1 MAKKHNI
8 DVTEEFINA
17 FDANMDYYNE
27 IISMYSGKHNID
39 NIKANEWILAQP
51 TERSKN
57 AARNLI
63 KHTKYVTFN
72 DLLNIIEELVIKN
85 YANLV
90 NDPKNQ
96 KKSIYLYVADKNK
109 SNYFISCLAYN
120 FMKKHNIKLPTRFIS
135 MEIDHFK
142 LYKIAEQ
149 NLVIYFDDMAY
160 SGLQIKNT
168 ITPLFEIYTLKE
180 IIKNIKPDLF
190 YLDGTIN
197 ILNKVNNNLQ
207 KPNKKLDDTFFMLMS
222 FIYEN
227 YAATNSYKYVKENF
241 VKDFKQNY
249 IKELKTEHV
258 NGFNI
263 FLVGSN
269 IDAITYISNINV
281 ELSTGI
287 NIEFNNQQNVFCN
300 KIYKRLKD
308 EISEEEIFD
317 MAYYFSYGVVPN
329 VSIYYDH
336 KIADM
341 TSTFSKVLNY
351 GPIVPDNY
359 DISNYYDIDQYI
371 KNIDYFIKDNK
382 YPITH
387 NYLTLFKKYYKNNKI
402 ENNSNITNYKN
413 IQFKPFINNCF
424 EVDKIIENQHMKEI
438 EYLMFISDTHND
450 VNDKTQY
457 DLAITHHNQLQY
469 SYKKGE
475 KPNKNEE
482 KISFDKNS
490 DGKIYNTTI
499 LDNYMGNDDENKIYI
514 PLVHQVS
521 SYYETE
527 EQRKKTMKFLNDID
541 NHRCNLTFYKMV
553 NYNFH
558 LELSNRGGRNQS
570 KKYRNLLINRKTKSK
585 K

>member
-1 MAKKHNI
+1 
-8 DVTEEFINA
+8 
-17 FDANMDYYNE
+17 
-27 IISMYSGKHNID
+27 
-39 NIKANEWILAQP
+39 
-51 TERSKN
+51 
-57 AARNLI
+57 
-63 KHTKYVTFN
+63 
-72 DLLNIIEELVIKN
+72 
-85 YANLV
+85 
-90 NDPKNQ
+90 
-96 KKSIYLYVADKNK
+96 
-109 SNYFISCLAYN
+109 
-120 FMKKHNIKLPTRFIS
+120 
-135 MEIDHFK
+135 
-142 LYKIAEQ
+142 
-149 NLVIYFDDMAY
+149 
-160 SGLQIKNT
+160 
-168 ITPLFEIYTLKE
+168 
-180 IIKNIKPDLF
+180 
-190 YLDGTIN
+190 
-197 ILNKVNNNLQ
+197 
-207 KPNKKLDDTFFMLMS
+207 MLMNY
-222 FIYEN
+222 IYEN
-227 YAATNSYKYVKENF
+227 YAASNSYKYVRENF
-241 VKDFKQNY
+241 VKDFKKNY
-249 IKELKTEHV
+249 IKELKTNNV

-281 ELSTGI
+281 ELWSGI

-371 KNIDYFIKDNK
+371 KNIDYFIKDNN

-424 EVDKIIENQHMKEI
+424 EIDKIIENQHMKEI

-450 VNDKTQY
+450 IEDKSKY
-457 DLAITHHNQLQY
+457 ELAITHHNQLHY
-469 SYKKGE
+469 NYKRDE
-475 KPNKNEE
+475 KTNKNEE
-482 KISFDKNS
+482 QISFNKNS

-499 LDNYMGNDDENKIYI
+499 LDNYLGDDPENKIYI
-514 PLVHQVS
+514 PLVYQVS

-527 EQRKKTMKFLNDID
+527 EQRKKIMKFLNDID

-553 NYNFH
+553 NYNFN
-558 LELSNRGGRNQS
+558 LELTNRGGRNQS
-570 KKYRNLLINRKTKSK
+570 KKYKNLRRNRKTKSK

>member
-1 MAKKHNI
+1 MAEEHKF
-8 DVTEEFINA
+8 DVTEKFINS

-27 IISMYSGKHNID
+27 IISMYSGKHDIHIAKAID
-39 NIKANEWILAQP
+39 WISAQP

-57 AARNLI
+57 AAINLI

-72 DLLNIIEELVIKN
+72 DLLNIIKELVITN

-90 NDPKNQ
+90 NDPENQ
-96 KKSIYLYVADKNK
+96 NKSIYLYVADKNK

-120 FMKKHNIKLPTRFIS
+120 FMKKHNIKLPTHFIS
-135 MEIDHFK
+135 MEIDNFK

-197 ILNKVNNNLQ
+197 ILNIVHSNLQ
-207 KPNKKLDDTFFMLMS
+207 KPNKKIDDTFLILMNY
-222 FIYEN
+222 IYEN
-227 YAATNSYKYVKENF
+227 YAITHSPKHVNENF

-249 IKELKTEHV
+249 IKELKTTNV

-263 FLVGSN
+263 FLIGSN
-269 IDAITYISNINV
+269 IDAITFISNITIKV
-281 ELSTGI
+281 SHDI
-287 NIEFNNQQNVFCN
+287 NIEFDNQPNVFCN
-300 KIYKRLKD
+300 KMYKRLKD

-341 TSTFSKVLNY
+341 VSTFSKVLNY

-359 DISNYYDIDQYI
+359 DISNYYNIDKYI
-371 KNIDYFIKDNK
+371 KNINYFIKEDK
-382 YPITH
+382 YRITD
-387 NYLTLFKKYYKNNKI
+387 NYLTLFEKYYKNNKI

-424 EVDKIIENQHMKEI
+424 EIDKIIENQHMKEI
-438 EYLMFISDTHND
+438 EYLMFITDTQND
-450 VNDKTQY
+450 ENNKTQY
-457 DLAITHHNQLQY
+457 DLAITHHNQLTFN
-469 SYKKGE
+469 
-475 KPNKNEE
+475 NKSSE
-482 KISFDKNS
+482 KISFDENS

-499 LDNYMGNDDENKIYI
+499 LENYLGNEVGYI
-514 PLVHQVS
+514 PLVYQVS
-521 SYYETE
+521 SCYQTE
-527 EQRKKTMKFLNDID
+527 EQRKQIMKFLNDID

-553 NYNFH
+553 NYNFN
-558 LELSNRGGRNQS
+558 LELRKRGGRKQS
-570 KKYRNLLINRKTKSK
+570 KKYKNLHINRKTKSK

>member
-1 MAKKHNI
+1 M
-8 DVTEEFINA
+8 TEKDNFDITTKFLDA
-17 FDANMDYYNE
+17 FETNMDYYNL

-39 NIKANEWILAQP
+39 YKKAAQWILAQP
-51 TERSKN
+51 TEKSQI
-57 AARNLI
+57 AATNLI

-72 DLLNIIEELVIKN
+72 ELLNIIEELVTTN

-90 NDPKNQ
+90 NDPENQ
-96 KKSIYLYVADKNK
+96 NKSIYLYVADKNK

-120 FMKKHNIKLPTRFIS
+120 FMKKHNIKPPTRFIS
-135 MEIDHFK
+135 IEIDHFK
-142 LYKIAEQ
+142 LYKIVEE

-168 ITPLFEIYTLKE
+168 ITPLFEIYTIKE

-190 YLDGTIN
+190 YLDGIID

-207 KPNKKLDDTFFMLMS
+207 KPNKKLDDTFFILMNY
-222 FIYEN
+222 IYEN
-227 YAATNSYKYVKENF
+227 YAASNSYKYVRENF
-241 VKDFKQNY
+241 VKDFKKNY
-249 IKELKTEHV
+249 IKELKTNNV

-281 ELSTGI
+281 KLWTGI

-341 TSTFSKVLNY
+341 TSTFLKVLNY

-371 KNIDYFIKDNK
+371 KNIDLFIKDNK

-387 NYLTLFKKYYKNNKI
+387 NYLNLFVQYYKNNKI
-402 ENNSNITNYKN
+402 ENNSNIPNYKN

-424 EVDKIIENQHMKEI
+424 EIDKIIKNEHMKEI

-450 VNDKTQY
+450 VEDKTEY
-457 DLAITHHNQLQY
+457 ELAITRRIPEGLNKIGD
-469 SYKKGE
+469 KK
-475 KPNKNEE
+475 NLFN
-482 KISFDKNS
+482 KNS

-499 LDNYMGNDDENKIYI
+499 LDYYLGVDPGNKIYI
-514 PLVHQVS
+514 PLVYQVS

-527 EQRKKTMKFLNDID
+527 EQRKKIMKFLNDID

-553 NYNFH
+553 DYNFN
-558 LELSNRGGRNQS
+558 LQVSKGGGRKQS
-570 KKYRNLLINRKTKSK
+570 KKYKNLRRNRKTKSK